1 MFTIKQNQCSR
12 SITRSEANCGALSCG
27 RAANRRSTA
36 PLARFL
42 SALLAT
48 LFLLFGLQGEQ
59 ILRQP
64 AVIARSA
71 VLMIIQYYFQ
81 H

>member
-1 MFTIKQNQCSR
+1 MRRVHVCPACR
-12 SITRSEANCGALSCG
+12 SSWHSSCGALSCG